1 MIISTAGQKGGT
13 GKSTVGICL
22 AVELVRR
29 GHSVLLLDADHQGT
43 ATTWR
48 DIAVELGRPVPD
60 LARTLTVTDLD
71 ARARAGEHDYVLID
85 LPSDL
90 REMTRAALVISDAVL
105 IPCGASATEMWS
117 LTETVEVVLAAREYN
132 PALKAFVVQTRVQRG
147 TRAGRSLREDL
158 APWGLTVMYQQIVQR
173 VAYRDAVA
181 AGCGVTSYPGAGDAG
196 HEFQDFVDELLE
208 RIGDD
213 HDDDA

>member
-1 MIISTAGQKGGT
+1 MT
-13 GKSTVGICL
+13 C
-22 AVELVRR
+22 E
-29 GHSVLLLDADHQGT
+29 
-43 ATTWR
+43 
-48 DIAVELGRPVPD
+48 GRSIY
-60 LARTLTVTDLD
+60 LSAARTLTVTDLD

-90 REMTRAALVISDAVL
+90 KEMTRAALVISDAVL

-117 LTETVEVVLAAREYN
+117 LTETVEVALAARQYN
-132 PALKAFVVQTRVQRG
+132 PSLKAFVVQTRVQRA
-147 TRAGRSLREDL
+147 TKAGRSLRADL

-181 AGCGVTSYPGAGDAG
+181 AGQGVTSFPGAGDAG